1 MSNSWTVALLTSEC
15 IPIMWQYIGRRLLIS
30 IPLLLGLT
38 VLVFGMLHLLPGDP
52 VQVILATSGATPDA
66 IARLRSQ
73 LGLDLPLHIQY
84 LRYLN
89 GLLHGDMGA
98 SLFTYRPVIEIIQ
111 QNVGATMELACSAMF
126 LALVIGIP
134 LGILAAV
141 FKDSWIDHLAMSLA
155 VVGVSAPG
163 FWTALL
169 MILLFSVVLQLLPSG
184 GHGTLKHLI
193 MPTLVLGLSG
203 AAVIARL
210 TRSSMLEVL
219 RQEYVVTARAKGG
232 SELYVLV
239 RHALKNSLIPVV
251 TVAGLQFGFLL
262 GGTVVTETVFA
273 RPGLGRTAVEAILY
287 KDIPVVQGIVLFV
300 AVIYLVVNLIVDLC
314 YALLD
319 PRIRY
324 SE

>member
-1 MSNSWTVALLTSEC
+1 
-15 IPIMWQYIGRRLLIS
+15 MWQYIGRRLLIS

-38 VLVFGMLHLLPGDP
+38 VLVFSMVHLLPGDP

-66 IARLRSQ
+66 VAKLRSQ

-89 GLLHGDMGA
+89 GLLHGDMGS
-98 SLFTYRPVIEIIQ
+98 SLFTYRPVTEIIR
-111 QNVGATMELACSAMF
+111 QNAGATLELAFSAML
-126 LALVIGIP
+126 LALVVGIP

-141 FKDSWIDHLAMSLA
+141 FKDSWIDHLAMTLA

-184 GHGTLKHLI
+184 GYGTLKQLI

-203 AAVIARL
+203 AAVMARL

-219 RQEYVVTARAKGG
+219 GQEYVVTARAKGG
-232 SELYVLV
+232 SEPYVLV
-239 RHALKNSLIPVV
+239 RHALKNCLIPIV

-300 AVIYLVVNLIVDLC
+300 AVIYMLVNLLVDLC

-324 SE
+324 T

>member
-1 MSNSWTVALLTSEC
+1 
-15 IPIMWQYIGRRLLIS
+15 MWQYIGRRLLVT

-38 VLVFGMLHLLPGDP
+38 VIVFGMLHLLPGDP

-66 IARLRSQ
+66 VAKLRSQ

-89 GLLHGDMGA
+89 GLLHGDMGS
-98 SLFTYRPVIEIIQ
+98 SLFTYRPVTEIIQ
-111 QNVGATMELACSAMF
+111 QNMGATLELAFSAML
-126 LALVIGIP
+126 LALVVGIP

-141 FKDSWIDHLAMSLA
+141 FKDSWIDHLAMTLA

-184 GHGTLKHLI
+184 GYGTLKQLI

-203 AAVIARL
+203 AAVMARL

-219 RQEYVVTARAKGG
+219 GQEYVVTARAKGG
-232 SELYVLV
+232 SEPYVLV
-239 RHALKNSLIPVV
+239 RHALKNGLIPIV

-300 AVIYLVVNLIVDLC
+300 AVIYMLVNLLVDLC

-324 SE
+324 T

>member
-1 MSNSWTVALLTSEC
+1 
-15 IPIMWQYIGRRLLIS
+15 MWQYIGRRFLVT

-38 VLVFGMLHLLPGDP
+38 VIVFGMLHLLPGDP

-66 IARLRSQ
+66 VAKLRSQ

-84 LRYLN
+84 FRYLN
-89 GLLHGDMGA
+89 GLLHGDMGS
-98 SLFTYRPVIEIIQ
+98 SLFTYRPVTEIIQ
-111 QNVGATMELACSAMF
+111 QNVGATLELAFSAM
-126 LALVIGIP
+126 LLSLVVGIP

-141 FKDSWIDHLAMSLA
+141 FKDSWIDHLAMTLA

-184 GHGTLKHLI
+184 GHGTLKQLI

-203 AAVIARL
+203 AAVMARL

-219 RQEYVVTARAKGG
+219 RQEYIVTARAKGG

-239 RHALKNSLIPVV
+239 RHALKNGLIPIV

-300 AVIYLVVNLIVDLC
+300 AVIYMLVNLMVDLC

-324 SE
+324 T

>member
-1 MSNSWTVALLTSEC
+1 
-15 IPIMWQYIGRRLLIS
+15 MWQYIGRRLLIS

-38 VLVFGMLHLLPGDP
+38 VLVFSMMHLLPGDP

-66 IARLRSQ
+66 VAKLRSQ

-84 LRYLN
+84 FRYLN
-89 GLLHGDMGA
+89 GLLHGDMGS
-98 SLFTYRPVIEIIQ
+98 SLFTYRPVTEIIQ
-111 QNVGATMELACSAMF
+111 QNMGATLELALSAML
-126 LALVIGIP
+126 LALVVGIP

-141 FKDSWIDHLAMSLA
+141 FKDSWIDHLAMTLA

-203 AAVIARL
+203 AAVMARL
-210 TRSSMLEVL
+210 TRSSLLEVL

-300 AVIYLVVNLIVDLC
+300 AVIYMLVNLVVDLC

-324 SE
+324 T

>member
-1 MSNSWTVALLTSEC
+1 
-15 IPIMWQYIGRRLLIS
+15 
-30 IPLLLGLT
+30 
-38 VLVFGMLHLLPGDP
+38 
-52 VQVILATSGATPDA
+52 
-66 IARLRSQ
+66 
-73 LGLDLPLHIQY
+73 
-84 LRYLN
+84 
-89 GLLHGDMGA
+89 
-98 SLFTYRPVIEIIQ
+98 
-111 QNVGATMELACSAMF
+111 
-126 LALVIGIP
+126 
-134 LGILAAV
+134 
-141 FKDSWIDHLAMSLA
+141 
-155 VVGVSAPG
+155 
-163 FWTALL
+163 

-203 AAVIARL
+203 AAVMARL

-239 RHALKNSLIPVV
+239 RHALKNGLIPIV

-300 AVIYLVVNLIVDLC
+300 AVIYMLVNLLVDLC

-324 SE
+324 T

>member
-1 MSNSWTVALLTSEC
+1 
-15 IPIMWQYIGRRLLIS
+15 MWQYIGRRLLVT

-66 IARLRSQ
+66 VAKLRSQ

-84 LRYLN
+84 VRYLN
-89 GLLHGDMGA
+89 GLLHGDMGS
-98 SLFTYRPVIEIIQ
+98 SLFTYRPVTEIIR
-111 QNVGATMELACSAMF
+111 QNVGATLELAFSAM
-126 LALVIGIP
+126 LLSLVVGIP

-141 FKDSWIDHLAMSLA
+141 FKDSWIDHLAMTLA

-203 AAVIARL
+203 AAVMARL

-239 RHALKNSLIPVV
+239 RHALKNGLIPIV

-300 AVIYLVVNLIVDLC
+300 AVIYMLVNLLVDLC

-324 SE
+324 T

>member
-1 MSNSWTVALLTSEC
+1 
-15 IPIMWQYIGRRLLIS
+15 MWQYIGRRLLVT

-66 IARLRSQ
+66 VAKLRSQ

-84 LRYLN
+84 FRYLN
-89 GLLHGDMGA
+89 GLLHGDMGS
-98 SLFTYRPVIEIIQ
+98 SLFTYRPVTEIIR
-111 QNVGATMELACSAMF
+111 QNVGATLELAFSAML
-126 LALVIGIP
+126 LALVVGIP

-141 FKDSWIDHLAMSLA
+141 FKDSWIDHVAMTLA

-184 GHGTLKHLI
+184 GHGTLKQLI

-203 AAVIARL
+203 AAVMARL

-219 RQEYVVTARAKGG
+219 GQEYIVTARAKGG

-239 RHALKNSLIPVV
+239 RHALKNGLIPIV

-300 AVIYLVVNLIVDLC
+300 AVIYMLVNLMVDLC

-324 SE
+324 S

>member
-1 MSNSWTVALLTSEC
+1 
-15 IPIMWQYIGRRLLIS
+15 MWQYIGRRLLVT

-66 IARLRSQ
+66 VAKLRSQ

-84 LRYLN
+84 FRYLN
-89 GLLHGDMGA
+89 GLLHGDMGS
-98 SLFTYRPVIEIIQ
+98 SLFTYRPVTEIIR
-111 QNVGATMELACSAMF
+111 QNMGATLELAFSAML
-126 LALVIGIP
+126 LALVVGIP

-141 FKDSWIDHLAMSLA
+141 FRDSWIDHLAMTLA

-203 AAVIARL
+203 AAVMARL

-219 RQEYVVTARAKGG
+219 RQEYIVTARAKGG

-239 RHALKNSLIPVV
+239 RHALKNSLIPIV

-262 GGTVVTETVFA
+262 GGTVVTEMVFA

-300 AVIYLVVNLIVDLC
+300 AVIYMLVNLLVDLC

-324 SE
+324 S

>member
-1 MSNSWTVALLTSEC
+1 
-15 IPIMWQYIGRRLLIS
+15 MWQYIGRRLLVT

-38 VLVFGMLHLLPGDP
+38 VIVFGMLHLLPGDP

-66 IARLRSQ
+66 VAKLRSQ

-84 LRYLN
+84 FRYLN
-89 GLLHGDMGA
+89 GLLHGDMGS
-98 SLFTYRPVIEIIQ
+98 SLFTYRPVTEIIQ
-111 QNVGATMELACSAMF
+111 QNMGATLELALSAML
-126 LALVIGIP
+126 LALVVGIP

-141 FKDSWIDHLAMSLA
+141 FKDSWIDHLAMTLA

-203 AAVIARL
+203 AAVMARL

-219 RQEYVVTARAKGG
+219 GQEYVVTARAKGG

-239 RHALKNSLIPVV
+239 RHALKNGLIPIV

-300 AVIYLVVNLIVDLC
+300 AVIYMLVNLLVDLC

-324 SE
+324 T

>member
-1 MSNSWTVALLTSEC
+1 
-15 IPIMWQYIGRRLLIS
+15 MWQYIGRRLLIS

-38 VLVFGMLHLLPGDP
+38 VLVFSMVHLLPGDP

-66 IARLRSQ
+66 VAKLRSQ

-89 GLLHGDMGA
+89 GLLHGDMGS
-98 SLFTYRPVIEIIQ
+98 SLFTYRPVTEIIR
-111 QNVGATMELACSAMF
+111 QNAGATLELAFSAML
-126 LALVIGIP
+126 LALVVGIP

-141 FKDSWIDHLAMSLA
+141 FKDSWIDHLAMTLA

-184 GHGTLKHLI
+184 GYGTLKQLI

-203 AAVIARL
+203 AAVMARL

-219 RQEYVVTARAKGG
+219 GQEYVVTARAKGG

-239 RHALKNSLIPVV
+239 RHALKNGLIPIV

-300 AVIYLVVNLIVDLC
+300 AVIYMLVNLLVDLC

-324 SE
+324 T

>member
-1 MSNSWTVALLTSEC
+1 
-15 IPIMWQYIGRRLLIS
+15 MWQYIGRRLLIS

-38 VLVFGMLHLLPGDP
+38 VLVFSMMHLLPGDP

-66 IARLRSQ
+66 VAKLRSQ

-84 LRYLN
+84 FRYLN
-89 GLLHGDMGA
+89 GLLHGDMGS
-98 SLFTYRPVIEIIQ
+98 SLFTYRPVTEIIR
-111 QNVGATMELACSAMF
+111 QNAGATLELAFSAML
-126 LALVIGIP
+126 LALVVGIP

-141 FKDSWIDHLAMSLA
+141 FKDSWIDHLAMTLA

-203 AAVIARL
+203 AAVMARL

-219 RQEYVVTARAKGG
+219 GQEYVVTARAKGVN
-232 SELYVLV
+232 EIKL
-239 RHALKNSLIPVV
+239 
-251 TVAGLQFGFLL
+251 
-262 GGTVVTETVFA
+262 
-273 RPGLGRTAVEAILY
+273 LY
-287 KDIPVVQGIVLFV
+287 KYPVRVALNPVISTIGWELPAIVSGGVIVEMVLNLPTTGPMLFNALLTEDMFLASSLLLSLSVLTVIGTFISDILL
-300 AVIYLVVNLIVDLC
+300 VI
-314 YALLD
+314 LD
-319 PRIRY
+319 PRIRFT
-324 SE
+324 SRET

>member
-1 MSNSWTVALLTSEC
+1 
-15 IPIMWQYIGRRLLIS
+15 MWQYVGRRLLIC

-38 VLVFGMLHLLPGDP
+38 VIVFGMLHLLPGDP

-66 IARLRSQ
+66 VARLRSQ

-89 GLLHGDMGA
+89 GLLHGDLGS
-98 SLFTYRPVIEIIQ
+98 SLFTYRPVTEIIQ
-111 QNVGATMELACSAMF
+111 QNVGATMELAFSAM
-126 LALVIGIP
+126 LLSLVIGVP

-141 FKDSWIDHLAMSLA
+141 FKDSWLDHLAMTLA

-193 MPTLVLGLSG
+193 MPALVLGLSG
-203 AAVIARL
+203 AAVLARL

-232 SELYVLV
+232 SEPYVLV

-273 RPGLGRTAVEAILY
+273 RPGLGRMAVEAILY

-300 AVIYLVVNLIVDLC
+300 AVIYMLVNLAVDLC

-324 SE
+324 A

>member
-1 MSNSWTVALLTSEC
+1 
-15 IPIMWQYIGRRLLIS
+15 MWQYIGRRLLIS

-38 VLVFGMLHLLPGDP
+38 VLVFSMVHLLPGDP

-66 IARLRSQ
+66 VAKLRSQ

-89 GLLHGDMGA
+89 GLLHGDMGS
-98 SLFTYRPVIEIIQ
+98 SLFTYRPVTEIIR
-111 QNVGATMELACSAMF
+111 QNAGATLELAFSAML
-126 LALVIGIP
+126 LALVVGIP

-141 FKDSWIDHLAMSLA
+141 FKDSWIDHLAMTLA
-155 VVGVSAPG
+155 VIGVSAPG

-184 GHGTLKHLI
+184 GYGTLKQLI

-203 AAVIARL
+203 AAVMARL

-219 RQEYVVTARAKGG
+219 GQEYVVTARAKGG
-232 SELYVLV
+232 SEPYVLV
-239 RHALKNSLIPVV
+239 RHALKNCLIPIV

-300 AVIYLVVNLIVDLC
+300 AVIYMLVNLLVDLC

-324 SE
+324 T

>member
-1 MSNSWTVALLTSEC
+1 
-15 IPIMWQYIGRRLLIS
+15 MWQYIGRRLLIS

-38 VLVFGMLHLLPGDP
+38 VLVFSMVHLLPGDP

-66 IARLRSQ
+66 VAKLRSQ

-89 GLLHGDMGA
+89 GLLHGDMGS
-98 SLFTYRPVIEIIQ
+98 SLFTYRPVTEIIR
-111 QNVGATMELACSAMF
+111 QNAGATLELAFSAML
-126 LALVIGIP
+126 LALMVGIP

-141 FKDSWIDHLAMSLA
+141 FKDSWIDHLAMTLA

-184 GHGTLKHLI
+184 GYGTLKQLI

-203 AAVIARL
+203 AAVMARL

-219 RQEYVVTARAKGG
+219 GQEYVVTARAKGG
-232 SELYVLV
+232 SEPYVLV
-239 RHALKNSLIPVV
+239 RHALKNCLIPIV

-300 AVIYLVVNLIVDLC
+300 AVIYMLVNLLVDLC

-324 SE
+324 T

>member
-1 MSNSWTVALLTSEC
+1 
-15 IPIMWQYIGRRLLIS
+15 MWQYIGRRLLIS

-38 VLVFGMLHLLPGDP
+38 VLVFSMMHLLPGDP

-66 IARLRSQ
+66 VAKLRSQ

-84 LRYLN
+84 FRYLN
-89 GLLHGDMGA
+89 GLLHGDMGS
-98 SLFTYRPVIEIIQ
+98 SLFTYRPVTEIIR
-111 QNVGATMELACSAMF
+111 QNAGATLELAFSAML
-126 LALVIGIP
+126 LALVVGIP

-141 FKDSWIDHLAMSLA
+141 FKDSWIDHLAMTLA

-203 AAVIARL
+203 AAVMARL

-219 RQEYVVTARAKGG
+219 GQEYVVTARAKGG
-232 SELYVLV
+232 SEPYVLV
-239 RHALKNSLIPVV
+239 RHALKNGLIPIV

-300 AVIYLVVNLIVDLC
+300 AVIYMLVNLLVDLC

-324 SE
+324 T

>member
-1 MSNSWTVALLTSEC
+1 
-15 IPIMWQYIGRRLLIS
+15 MWQYIGRRLLIS

-38 VLVFGMLHLLPGDP
+38 VLVFSMMHLLPGDP

-66 IARLRSQ
+66 VAKLRSQ

-84 LRYLN
+84 FRYLN
-89 GLLHGDMGA
+89 GLLHGDMGS
-98 SLFTYRPVIEIIQ
+98 SLFTYRPVTEIIR
-111 QNVGATMELACSAMF
+111 QNVGATLELAFSAML
-126 LALVIGIP
+126 LALVVGIP

-141 FKDSWIDHLAMSLA
+141 FKDSWIDHLAMTLA

-203 AAVIARL
+203 AAVMARL

-219 RQEYVVTARAKGG
+219 GQEYVVTARAKGG
-232 SELYVLV
+232 SEPYVLV
-239 RHALKNSLIPVV
+239 RHALKNSLIPIV

-300 AVIYLVVNLIVDLC
+300 AVIYMLVNLLVDLC

-324 SE
+324 T

>member
-1 MSNSWTVALLTSEC
+1 
-15 IPIMWQYIGRRLLIS
+15 MWQYIGRRLLIS

-38 VLVFGMLHLLPGDP
+38 VLVFSMLHLLPGDP

-66 IARLRSQ
+66 VAKLRSQ

-89 GLLHGDMGA
+89 GLLHGDMGS
-98 SLFTYRPVIEIIQ
+98 SLFTYRPVTEIIR
-111 QNVGATMELACSAMF
+111 QNAGATLELAFSAML
-126 LALVIGIP
+126 LALVVGIP

-141 FKDSWIDHLAMSLA
+141 FKDSWIDHLAMTLA

-184 GHGTLKHLI
+184 GYGTLKQLI

-203 AAVIARL
+203 AAVMARL

-219 RQEYVVTARAKGG
+219 GQEYVVTARAKGG

-239 RHALKNSLIPVV
+239 RHALKNSLIPIV

-300 AVIYLVVNLIVDLC
+300 AVIYMLVNLLVDLC

-324 SE
+324 T

>member
-1 MSNSWTVALLTSEC
+1 
-15 IPIMWQYIGRRLLIS
+15 MWQYLGRRLLIS

-66 IARLRSQ
+66 VAKLRSQ

-89 GLLHGDMGA
+89 GLLHGDMGS
-98 SLFTYRPVIEIIQ
+98 SLFTYRPVTEIIQ
-111 QNVGATMELACSAMF
+111 QNAGATLELAFSAML
-126 LALVIGIP
+126 LALMVGIP

-141 FKDSWIDHLAMSLA
+141 FKDSWIDHLAMTLA

-169 MILLFSVVLQLLPSG
+169 MILLFSVALQLLPSG

-203 AAVIARL
+203 AAVMARL

-219 RQEYVVTARAKGG
+219 QQEYVVTARAKGG

-300 AVIYLVVNLIVDLC
+300 AVIYMLVNLLVDLC

-324 SE
+324 S